1 MKKSRMRF
9 ILGVLMA
16 CLCFYKGVMY
26 FWTLMDMR
34 PGSLKVVSAL
44 MAEENGGQISKGPT
58 DRQLLLR
65 RLEKYV
71 FVLADAT
78 RNQAICDG
86 CICLILLVFHYR
98 GKRRTLL
105 G

>member
-1 MKKSRMRF
+1 MKKSKWRS
-9 ILGVLMA
+9 ILGALMV

-26 FWTLMDMR
+26 FWTLMDIH
-34 PGSLKVVSAL
+34 PGSRKAVSAL
-44 MAEENGGQISKGPT
+44 MAEEKGGQISKGPI
-58 DRQLLLR
+58 DRRFRLR

-98 GKRRTLL
+98 GQRRTLL